1 MLDHLKSTPPFHGCN
16 RLRTVLRGCI
26 IVPTGF
32 TYLRPVHPGEMLSIS
47 FRPKVHVH
55 NFVQPWTAFRSAA
68 KCALRLA
75 QPNDGC
81 RRSVGASCRRI
92 RQQRFALDAAD
103 ARVSAPTA
111 LSSYGLLTDAVD
123 GSCFNEP
130 RYLCAARGGQP
141 LRLPV
146 ADRRGALPRCCWR
159 FGTGAGEP
167 LAGAQHGAA
176 WPPCAAL
183 RAQWNEMSARLALAC
198 MTSAASQ

>member
-1 MLDHLKSTPPFHGCN
+1 M
-16 RLRTVLRGCI
+16 
-26 IVPTGF
+26 PTGF

-103 ARVSAPTA
+103 ACVSAPTA

-130 RYLCAARGGQP
+130 RYLCAARRGQP
-141 LRLPV
+141 LRQPV

-159 FGTGAGEP
+159 FGTGEGEP

-176 WPPCAAL
+176 WPPCAAAESTVERDVCTPCTCL
-183 RAQWNEMSARLALAC
+183 HDVCSFTVAETDVSSATMSSTTIHDTA
-198 MTSAASQ
+198 